1 LTVGENASLKG
12 NVYLTVTAG
21 STVWPVDA
29 KIAKYALK
37 DGSKVLSS
45 NVPEGYAV
53 SEYPTYWTVE
63 ALKLAELTIDDD
75 CESYVNVAE
84 KNVGKLTYVRNF
96 ENDQWQTI
104 YLPFAVPAANLMNE
118 FEVAYIYNASYKG
131 SKATIDYVVVKD
143 GDYTLQANYPYL
155 IRAKVAGEKSIVVTD
170 AKLMPT
176 AVNSIDCSSVFE
188 IFKFTG
194 NYATIEGEPCEATAK
209 KRHFVMNGG
218 EWTDFDSLNPFRV
231 YLTITLRNGSDFLY
245 PTEESIIMR
254 KVDKNGNVDTSVEK
268 IGVDADIL
276 GIYDLQGRRVLEP
289 QKGEI
294 YIINGKKVVF

>member
-1 LTVGENASLKG
+1 M
-12 NVYLTVTAG
+12 TVTTG
-21 STVWPVDA
+21 STEWPVDV
-29 KIAKYALK
+29 KIAKAALESE
-37 DGSKVLSS
+37 SKVLSS

-63 ALKLAELTIDDD
+63 ALNLAELRIEDA
-75 CESYVNVAE
+75 CESYVNVVE
-84 KNVGKLTYVRNF
+84 KTVGELTYVRKF
-96 ENDQWQTI
+96 ENTEWQTL
-104 YLPFAVPAANLMNE
+104 YLPFAVPAANLMDE

-131 SKATIDYVVVKD
+131 NVAAIDYVVV
-143 GDYTLQANYPYL
+143 GSDYTLQANYPYL
-155 IRAKVAGEKSIVVTD
+155 IRAKEAGVKSIEVEN

-176 AVNSIDCSSVFE
+176 AVNSINCSSVFE
-188 IFKFTG
+188 TFEFTG
-194 NYATIEGEPCEATAK
+194 SYTTVEGEPCADATAEAHASEG
-209 KRHFVMNGG
+209 HFVMNDGA
-218 EWTDFDSLNPFRV
+218 WKRFYSLNPFRV

-294 YIINGKKVVF
+294 YIINGKKVVL